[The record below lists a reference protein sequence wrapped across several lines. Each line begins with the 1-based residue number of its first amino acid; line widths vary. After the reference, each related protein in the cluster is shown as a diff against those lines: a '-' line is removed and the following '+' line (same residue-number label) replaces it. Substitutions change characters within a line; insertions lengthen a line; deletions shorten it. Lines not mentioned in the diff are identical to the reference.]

1 MMKFSA
7 IKLWPALFAL
17 ALSVLTLF
25 ALGSVGRTQAKP
37 DCAAMT
43 TALEERVEAQRRML
57 WDWAGLIRYGSE
69 NTELPKLKPEEH
81 RVVFLGDEITE
92 RWGQGAAK
100 FFPGKPYLNRGI
112 AGQTT
117 PQMLVRFRQDVIKL
131 NPKVV
136 VILAGANDIASF
148 TSPITQ
154 GMMAENFMSIVELA
168 KANNIRVVMA
178 SVTPIND
185 YTLKQSLARPFGK
198 IIGVNNWLKEYAEQ
212 SGAIYLDYYS
222 AMAEG
227 RNLKK
232 ELSDDGFLPNDA
244 GYAVMA
250 PLAEAA
256 IAQALSKK

>member
-1 MMKFSA
+1 MKNWA
-7 IKLWPALFAL
+7 IKILPGLL
-17 ALSVLTLF
+17 I
-25 ALGSVGRTQAKP
+25 LGGFVATQSKT
-37 DCAAMT
+37 DCVSIVS
-43 TALEERVEAQRRML
+43 ALEQRLEAQRRL
-57 WDWAGLIRYGSE
+57 LADWAGLIHYGSE
-69 NTELPKLKPEEH
+69 NTELPKSKSGED

-92 RWGQGAAK
+92 NWGRGAAK

-112 AGQTT
+112 KGQTT

-148 TSPITQ
+148 YEPITQ
-154 GMMAENFMSIVELA
+154 GMLAENITSIVELA
-168 KANNIRVVMA
+168 KANNIRVVLA
-178 SVTPIND
+178 SLTPIND
-185 YTLKQSLARPFGK
+185 YSTKQSSLRPFGK
-198 IIGVNNWLKEYAEQ
+198 IIGINNWLKDYAAQ
-212 SGAIYLDYYS
+212 SGSVYLDYYS

-232 ELSDDGFLPNDA
+232 ELTDDGLLPNDA

-256 IAQALSKK
+256 IAQALGRK